1 MYPQGLVGIH
11 SKTIMEA
18 STRNC
23 AGNIPAVIIAVVG
36 TDKRRAQL
44 RSQME
49 RTITAGGSHGMN
61 PQRLVGI
68 HAKTIMK
75 AGKRNGTGRRVVM
88 VAAAV

>member
-18 STRNC
+18 RN
-23 AGNIPAVIIAVVG
+23 AVVV

-44 RSQME
+44 RRQMK

-61 PQRLVGI
+61 PQGLVGI

-75 AGKRNGTGRRVVM
+75 AGKSNGTGRRVM
-88 VAAAV
+88 VVAVVVV